1 MTRFLRRLPD
11 STSPKMMALSLFLHG
26 IAILALIIFA
36 YSAPR
41 FQKPGQAS
49 VSRVRIVESVAP
61 PRKAEKLRAAT
72 SNQKEIPAA
81 VENTRVAFEETR
93 REVAMRTLTEAPGNS
108 IHLTK
113 RKKPPR
119 RVDPPKPPEK
129 KPEQT
134 PQKKE
139 DTQSFLNERLASIRR
154 EVESK
159 KKDVADLK
167 DNVSRNETVSSGAV
181 LSEAELLRWLQLV
194 KNRINSNWS
203 IFLDNRSISKI
214 TVIGVRLGD
223 DGKVMDV
230 AIDESSGDDTFDRS
244 AMRAVLQ
251 ASPFPPLTAETRE
264 KVVKAGGLALRF
276 TPRGLQ

>member
-1 MTRFLRRLPD
+1 
-11 STSPKMMALSLFLHG
+11 
-26 IAILALIIFA
+26 
-36 YSAPR
+36 
-41 FQKPGQAS
+41 
-49 VSRVRIVESVAP
+49 
-61 PRKAEKLRAAT
+61 
-72 SNQKEIPAA
+72 
-81 VENTRVAFEETR
+81 
-93 REVAMRTLTEAPGNS
+93 MRTLTEAPGNS

-129 KPEQT
+129 KPEQAL
-134 PQKKE
+134 QKKE
-139 DTQSFLNERLASIRR
+139 DALSFLNERLASIRR

-159 KKDVADLK
+159 KKDVTDLR
-167 DNVSRNETVSSGAV
+167 DDVSRNETVSSGPT

-203 IFLDNRSISKI
+203 IFVDNRSVSKI

-230 AIDESSGDDTFDRS
+230 AIDESSGDHTFDSS

>member
-1 MTRFLRRLPD
+1 
-11 STSPKMMALSLFLHG
+11 MMALSLLLHG
-26 IAILALIIFA
+26 IAILFLIIFA

-49 VSRVRIVESVAP
+49 VSRVRIVDSVAS
-61 PRKAEKLRAAT
+61 PRRPEKLRAAT

-81 VENTRVAFEETR
+81 VESARVRSEESR
-93 REVAMRTLTEAPGNS
+93 QQVAMRALTESPANS

-119 RVDPPKPPEK
+119 RVDPPKPPER

-134 PQKKE
+134 LKKKE
-139 DTQSFLNERLASIRR
+139 EALSFLNERLESIRR

-159 KKDVADLK
+159 KKDVADIR
-167 DNVSRNETVSSGAV
+167 DNVSRNDSTSSGPTP
-181 LSEAELLRWLQLV
+181 SDAELLRWLQLV
-194 KNRINSNWS
+194 KSRINSNWS
-203 IFLDNRSISKI
+203 VFLDNRTISKI

-223 DGKVMDV
+223 DGRIMDV

-251 ASPFPPLTAETRE
+251 ASPLPPLTTETWE
-264 KVVKAGGLALRF
+264 KVARAGGLALRF